1 MRPITNTS
9 KNFYVTINV
18 LKLLTSLTG
27 LSALS
32 TFGDSESEIGSSSYT
47 CQYKLFI
54 RFKDYSYN
62 NVVQYIIHNIINQHY
77 ILDALG
83 THKETR
89 KTKEKLEGQLELF
102 HKMPAMCHPEHGP
115 VEVSGEGLC
124 RTMDIQQLKLNALGT
139 HKEPRK
145 TKDKLDGQ
153 LELFH
158 KMPAMCHPKHGPVEV
173 IGEGLCRTMDIQQLK
188 LKLN

>member
-62 NVVQYIIHNIINQHY
+62 NVVQYIIYNNYYKPTLHPECAGDTQ
-77 ILDALG
+77 G
-83 THKETR
+83 
-89 KTKEKLEGQLELF
+89 TKEDQGQV
-102 HKMPAMCHPEHGP
+102 G
-115 VEVSGEGLC
+115 
-124 RTMDIQQLKLNALGT
+124 GT
-139 HKEPRK
+139 
-145 TKDKLDGQ
+145 T
-153 LELFH
+153 
-158 KMPAMCHPKHGPVEV
+158 
-173 IGEGLCRTMDIQQLK
+173 
-188 LKLN
+188 

>member
-9 KNFYVTINV
+9 KNFYVMINV

-89 KTKEKLEGQLELF
+89 KTKDKLEGQLELF
-102 HKMPAMCHPEHGP
+102 YK
-115 VEVSGEGLC
+115 C
-124 RTMDIQQLKLNALGT
+124 RQCVAQNMDQWRSVGRA
-139 HKEPRK
+139 
-145 TKDKLDGQ
+145 
-153 LELFH
+153 
-158 KMPAMCHPKHGPVEV
+158 
-173 IGEGLCRTMDIQQLK
+173 
-188 LKLN
+188 